1 MLVGLVDRSTQ
12 LKEVIYAPQEYRE
25 PEPPGLTLEP
35 PKDNVDVLKLSQ
47 ALKEQAPTP
56 GLLLP
61 ETSAV
66 LKTDPGVL
74 KIGPIPPDVQLYYNC
89 KLNAERGLIDDYF
102 FHLDDDAIKAQA
114 EKLLHGDSYDPDD
127 LSSSVFVRGLCEW
140 FSEKDQASVA
150 KSYENLVS
158 EYAQHMKNDST
169 PTVSQLQ
176 TKFSFAGEETTL
188 GQIFKMRDT
197 ALALDAVD
205 YGSGTGT
212 GMFLYSAKKGLMKAA
227 AIQYADTLSG
237 QLGTSFKGN
246 LTRLIDNS
254 ERFSMQRWKKDE
266 YCAGRLSKGFYDFLT
281 QSSEYSFKLFSDS
294 NLSNVD
300 FTEKKH
306 LFLDRIS
313 EYCEPEGLQIY
324 GKALSEAYDA
334 VCAAIS

>member
-1 MLVGLVDRSTQ
+1 MLVGLVDRSIEI
-12 LKEVIYAPQEYRE
+12 KKVIYAQQEYRE
-25 PEPPGLTLEP
+25 PESPGLTLEP
-35 PKDNVDVLKLSQ
+35 PKDNVDVLTLSQ
-47 ALKEQAPTP
+47 ALKEQASTS
-56 GLLLP
+56 GLFLP
-61 ETSAV
+61 ETSSV

-74 KIGPIPPDVQLYYNC
+74 KIGPVPPDVQLYENC

-102 FHLDDDAIKAQA
+102 FHLDDGAIKAQA
-114 EKLLHGDSYDPDD
+114 EKLLHGDAYDPDD

-150 KSYENLVS
+150 KSFENLVY
-158 EYAQHMKNDST
+158 EYAQNMKNGTS
-169 PTVSQLQ
+169 PNVSQLQ
-176 TKFSFAGEETTL
+176 TKFSFAGDETTL
-188 GQIFKMRDT
+188 GQIFEMRDT
-197 ALALDAVD
+197 ALALKEVD

-227 AIQYADTLSG
+227 AIKYADTLPG

-254 ERFSMQRWKKDE
+254 ERFSMQRWKQDE
-266 YCAGRLSKGFYDFLT
+266 YCSGRLSKGFYDFLT
-281 QSSEYSFKLFSDS
+281 QSSEYSFKLFSES

-300 FTEKKH
+300 FTEKKN